1 MKTAAFSRCFR
12 SHTSLLQTVAV
23 NKRGIDTKQGQGSYY
38 IQTYDVVN
46 NDLSHSPKGLEKERT
61 KTLGPT
67 FHSALKKCS
76 VISHTS

>member
-23 NKRGIDTKQGQGSYY
+23 NKRGIDKTQPRQLLHS
-38 IQTYDVVN
+38 TYDVVN
-46 NDLSHSPKGLEKERT
+46 NDLSHPPKGLEKERI

-67 FHSALKKCS
+67 FHSAPKKCS

>member
-12 SHTSLLQTVAV
+12 SHTSLLQTVAAL
-23 NKRGIDTKQGQGSYY
+23 NKRGIDKTQPRQLLHS
-38 IQTYDVVN
+38 TYDVVN

-67 FHSALKKCS
+67 FHSALKKCN